1 MKLATQ
7 TPIGAVPTVT
17 GEPLCSTRRG
27 SGRGGMGHSGPAE
40 WQVVGAGLAPAA
52 GEVPQA
58 AEQLF
63 ANAVGSVAEALQAKD
78 AYTRS
83 HSQRVSRYASA
94 MAHELGLSRTEV
106 DEIQLVAQLHD
117 VGKIGVPDG
126 VLGKHGPLT
135 DDERRQVQWHTVIGE
150 QILRPLLM
158 DHPGVL
164 AAVRGHHERMDGRGF
179 PDGLR
184 GAEIPLAARIIAV
197 ADTFD
202 AMTTTR
208 PYRSSL
214 SLRVVVRELDRVAG
228 AQLDTRCVRA
238 LLAVLRQAP
247 HLFPNVR
254 SPGGWAGWPLLAWL
268 ALAAIYPVAR
278 VPRCSGRRL
287 RRPPQ
292 ESRAPPSD
300 GVGPRAPSG
309 RPEGGRPRS
318 ASPFLRTL

>member
-1 MKLATQ
+1 
-7 TPIGAVPTVT
+7 V
-17 GEPLCSTRRG
+17 
-27 SGRGGMGHSGPAE
+27 AE
-40 WQVVGAGLAPAA
+40 AGLAPAA
-52 GEVPQA
+52 GEVPAA

-83 HSQRVSRYASA
+83 HSQRVSGYASVI
-94 MAHELGLSRTEV
+94 AHELGLCQTEV
-106 DEIQLVAQLHD
+106 DEIRLAAQLHD

-126 VLGKHGPLT
+126 VLSKDGPLT
-135 DDERRQVQWHTVIGE
+135 DDERRTVQWHTVIGE
-150 QILRPLLM
+150 QILRPLLK
-158 DHPGVL
+158 DHPRVL
-164 AAVRGHHERMDGRGF
+164 AAVRWHHERMDGLGF
-179 PDGLR
+179 PDGLQ

-202 AMTTTR
+202 AMTTAR
-208 PYRSSL
+208 PYRSSQ

-254 SPGGWAGWPLLAWL
+254 SPSGWAGWPLMAWL

-278 VPRCSGRRL
+278 LPRGSGRRL
-287 RRPPQ
+287 RRPSQ
-292 ESRAPPSD
+292 ETRAPPPD
-300 GVGPRAPSG
+300 VVGPRAPPG
-309 RPEGGRPRS
+309 RPEGGRLRPAS
-318 ASPFLRTL
+318 AFLRTP

>member
-1 MKLATQ
+1 M
-7 TPIGAVPTVT
+7 
-17 GEPLCSTRRG
+17 
-27 SGRGGMGHSGPAE
+27 
-40 WQVVGAGLAPAA
+40 AGLAPAA
-52 GEVPQA
+52 GEVPQT

-83 HSQRVSRYASA
+83 HSQRVSRYASVIA
-94 MAHELGLSRTEV
+94 RELGLHRKEV
-106 DEIQLVAQLHD
+106 DEIRLAAQLHD

-135 DDERRQVQWHTVIGE
+135 DAERRQVQWHTVIGE
-150 QILRPLLM
+150 QILRPLLK
-158 DHPGVL
+158 DHPRVL
-164 AAVRGHHERMDGRGF
+164 AAVRWHHERMDGRGF
-179 PDGLR
+179 PDGLQ
-184 GAEIPLAARIIAV
+184 GAEIPRAARIIAV

-202 AMTTTR
+202 AMTSAR

-247 HLFPNVR
+247 HLFPNIR

-278 VPRCSGRRL
+278 LPGGSGRRL

-292 ESRAPPSD
+292 ESRAPPPIA
-300 GVGPRAPSG
+300 VGPRAPPGWS
-309 RPEGGRPRS
+309 EGGSPRP
-318 ASPFLRTL
+318 ASSFLRTL

>member
-17 GEPLCSTRRG
+17 GEPICSTRLG
-27 SGRGGMGHSGPAE
+27 SGRGGLGHSGPAE
-40 WQVVGAGLAPAA
+40 GQVAVAGLAPAA
-52 GEVPQA
+52 GEVPQT

-83 HSQRVSRYASA
+83 HSQRVSRYASVIA
-94 MAHELGLSRTEV
+94 RELGLHRKEV
-106 DEIQLVAQLHD
+106 DEIRLAAQLHD

-135 DDERRQVQWHTVIGE
+135 DAERRQVQWHTVIGE
-150 QILRPLLM
+150 QILRPLLK
-158 DHPGVL
+158 DHPRVL
-164 AAVRGHHERMDGRGF
+164 AAVRWHHERMDGRGF
-179 PDGLR
+179 PDGLQ
-184 GAEIPLAARIIAV
+184 GAEIPRAARIIAV

-202 AMTTTR
+202 AMTSAR

-247 HLFPNVR
+247 HLFPNIR

-278 VPRCSGRRL
+278 LPGGSGRRL

-292 ESRAPPSD
+292 ESRAPPPIA
-300 GVGPRAPSG
+300 VGPRAPPGWS
-309 RPEGGRPRS
+309 EGGSPRP
-318 ASPFLRTL
+318 ASSFLRTL